1 MSKDIEF
8 KLDLKGLNALMKSPE
23 MQAIEESALAQ
34 VAGQLGD
41 GFEVEASHPIGFVAI
56 GSVRAVTAQARLQQN
71 KTKVIDKAFGGV
83 RI

>member
-1 MSKDIEF
+1 MSKDITF

-41 GFEVEASHPIGFVAI
+41 GFEVETSHPIGFVAI
-56 GSVRAVTAQARLQQN
+56 GSVRAVTVQARLQQN

>member
-34 VAGQLGD
+34 VVGQLGD
-41 GFEVEASHPIGFVAI
+41 GFEVETAHPIGFVAI

>member
-1 MSKDIEF
+1 MSKNVEF
-8 KLDLKGLNALMKSPE
+8 KLALKGLNELMKSPE

-41 GFEVEASHPIGFVAI
+41 GFEVESSHPIGFVAI
-56 GSVRAVTAQARLQQN
+56 GSVRAKDNAARLAQN
-71 KTKVIDKAFGGV
+71 KNSVIDKAFGGV

>member
-41 GFEVEASHPIGFVAI
+41 GFEVETSHPIGFVAI